1 MLQLVERARALLN
14 FRKAIQKVA
23 LLKADHRGV
32 AAIEFALFA
41 GFLSVAALQVADI
54 GIYVYQR
61 MQVENATEMGAQ
73 AAWQTCNTF
82 TMWPAS
88 INCSNLNSA
97 VQTAVQVTTL
107 GNRVTLQAGS
117 PSEGWYCV
125 NSSNAL
131 QLVSSDMTTKPADC
145 TAAGMPGLQAAD
157 YIQVTAKFSYAPLF
171 PGITVAKAFTTPII
185 KTSLMRLH

>member
-1 MLQLVERARALLN
+1 MLQLAERARALLI
-14 FRKAIQKVA
+14 FRKAIKKVA

-41 GFLSVAALQVADI
+41 GFLSVATLQVVDI

-82 TMWPAS
+82 TMWPAT
-88 INCSNLNSA
+88 IKCSNLNSA
-97 VQTAVQVTTL
+97 VQTAIQMTTL
-107 GNRVTLQAGS
+107 GNRVTLQTGS

-131 QLVSSDMTTKPADC
+131 QLISSDMTTKPADC
-145 TAAGMPGLQAAD
+145 SAAGMSNLSPAD
-157 YIQVTAKFSYAPLF
+157 YIQVATTFTYAPLF
-171 PGITVAKAFTTPII
+171 PGITVAKAFPTPIV
-185 KTSLMRLH
+185 KTSLMRLN